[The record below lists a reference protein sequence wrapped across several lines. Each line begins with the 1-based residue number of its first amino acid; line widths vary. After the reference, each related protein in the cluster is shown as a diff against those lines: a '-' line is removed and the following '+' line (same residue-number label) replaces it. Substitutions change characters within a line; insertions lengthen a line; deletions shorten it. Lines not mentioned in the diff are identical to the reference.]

1 MVGIIAINPK
11 TMKHRKPKQRDG
23 NDLQPYSYITIEFEI
38 KKTSKDATAFTLQ
51 HQQEVTH

>member
-1 MVGIIAINPK
+1 MVGIIAVNPK

-23 NDLQPYSYITIEFEI
+23 NDLQPYITIEFEI
-38 KKTSKDATAFTLQ
+38 KKTSKDATAFILQ